1 MSYSQDDFYSDDPVE
16 GSASPVKKKF
26 PGFVAFLLL
35 IFAGGSFL
43 QTTLAANI
51 SLNSGSPVE
60 FGQGVTET
68 VACSGATN
76 LRITPN
82 SSFVNASGSGAYYFS
97 SVTVANVPT
106 SCYGKDFTIKAFN
119 DASSAALAIFNTS
132 STNAVVWNDGGTFKL
147 GTGSSGMTIA
157 QSAGTFTITF
167 TSPVALSS
175 TVYKLT
181 VESSAHT
188 DFYNIG
194 ETGPG
199 GGVVFYYSA
208 AGFPCGPT
216 LAALCRYL
224 EASPSGW
231 SGGTDPSRPWAQTSL
246 QSTRVTNGI
255 DTATATAIGTGY
267 KNTVLIINQGNS
279 DSSTAAAPLAQSY
292 RGGGLSDWYLPSYD
306 EIFALYTNRA
316 IVGGFQ
322 LSPNY
327 WPSSEHV
334 NPANNGATALSF
346 NTGTNQ
352 YNGKQNTN
360 YVRPVRAF

>member
-1 MSYSQDDFYSDDPVE
+1 MSYSQDDFYSDDPTD

-60 FGQGVTET
+60 FGQGVTQA

-82 SSFVNASGSGAYYFS
+82 SSFVNASGGGAHYFS

-119 DASSAALAIFNTS
+119 DTSSAALAIFNTS
-132 STNAVVWNDGGTFKL
+132 STSAVVWNDGGTFKL

-157 QSAGTFTITF
+157 QSAGTFTVTF

-175 TVYKLT
+175 TVFKLT

-194 ETGPG
+194 QTGPG

-231 SGGTDPSRPWAQTSL
+231 SGGTDPLRTWAQTSL

-292 RGGGLSDWYLPSYD
+292 RGGGLSDWYLPSFD
-306 EIFALYTNRA
+306 EIRELYTNRA
-316 IVGGFQ
+316 IVGGFG
-322 LSPNY
+322 LVYNY
-327 WPSSEHV
+327 WPSSESV
-334 NPANNGATALSF
+334 NPANNGATSVSF
-346 NTGTNQ
+346 NTGGNA
-352 YNGKQNTN
+352 YNGKQNPN

>member
-1 MSYSQDDFYSDDPVE
+1 V
-16 GSASPVKKKF
+16 
-26 PGFVAFLLL
+26 
-35 IFAGGSFL
+35 
-43 QTTLAANI
+43 
-51 SLNSGSPVE
+51 
-60 FGQGVTET
+60 
-68 VACSGATN
+68 
-76 LRITPN
+76 
-82 SSFVNASGSGAYYFS
+82 
-97 SVTVANVPT
+97 
-106 SCYGKDFTIKAFN
+106 
-119 DASSAALAIFNTS
+119 
-132 STNAVVWNDGGTFKL
+132 
-147 GTGSSGMTIA
+147 
-157 QSAGTFTITF
+157 TF

-175 TVYKLT
+175 TVFKLT

-194 ETGPG
+194 QTGPG
-199 GGVVFYYSA
+199 GGVVFYYLAS
-208 AGFPCGPT
+208 GFPCGPT
-216 LAALCRYL
+216 LAAVCRYL

-334 NPANNGATALSF
+334 NPANNGATAISF
-346 NTGTNQ
+346 DTGTNQ
-352 YNGKQNTN
+352 YNGKQNLN
-360 YVRPVRAF
+360 YVRPVRAFY